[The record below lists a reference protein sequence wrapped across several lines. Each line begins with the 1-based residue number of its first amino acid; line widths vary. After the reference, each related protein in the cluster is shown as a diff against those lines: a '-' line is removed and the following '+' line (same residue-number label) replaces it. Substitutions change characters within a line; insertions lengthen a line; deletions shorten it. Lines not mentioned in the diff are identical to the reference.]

1 MDFNPNY
8 NVFRF
13 GSFTSQQKEQNPITQ
28 QVNEKIIAAKVTPDV
43 NLTADEDKQTVLDYI
58 ENHANSTNVNDD
70 ELNNLLVLLERANIA
85 ADITSQH
92 GQTSVEF
99 DVDDKHYTIV
109 SNESVSGARAAGN
122 SENTELINIIQKF
135 ASGNLSPKD
144 FKEAMAALGVDI
156 GKSTEIVT
164 GSGTSYHYV
173 FTYNDVTYHVKCNYD
188 EAIKG
193 DDNKNFIA
201 FDREF
206 IVTLKSLLSGTNINV
221 SDLFEVTAW
230 EGENK
235 NNGALIYILK
245 QNISGITEN
254 STPQQVANIL
264 KDNNPADKINE
275 LIEKFTEGNLSP
287 KDFRDAMTALGVDI
301 GKSTEIVTGSGTS
314 YHYKFTYNNVTY
326 HVKCDYDEAIDGEDD
341 KTVQTYDT
349 AFIKAIKNLIEEDD
363 VLKYMN
369 INVDSFFTKVFWTE
383 PDKGNTK
390 YALNSTGKEIFG
402 NSTTAYEFINALKA
416 SDECQVIINI
426 YECVKNDNLDELIQK
441 NGKDGLNLII
451 TKNGNEYDIRV
462 SLNGKDFGTITGVSD
477 NNDLLEANRS
487 FTQEEFDAVKE
498 ELKVFFV
505 EINVDE
511 NTKYYKL
518 DSAKIQQTYSSLEL
532 SEELKTQLTNVNTLA
547 KLEKFLEDV
556 AEYEKTSF
564 RDQFDLG
571 AVDGY
576 NDNKNVQDNIN
587 GFDYRSKLIYILKNG
602 INDKKSLYEQLQ
614 DFLGSDFKH
623 FENALETIIQKY
635 KKTGSSVKEAID
647 ELLEIIRTKVNKNSK
662 NGNTDLVTLNAEEN
676 AFINDINPAEILGG
690 SKYNSGFFEDVG
702 DFSDEIE
709 AEINRLKTTLENKFK
724 ALLGD
729 KFNSSE
735 FNTMFDAA
743 LLKAQMY
750 AATSTVKISVKDVI
764 NYFLKEIFT
773 TYKAKESSTLQ
784 ADIDAINPSSVETY
798 NKQYKGVTAQNIESL
813 VSDIVES
820 LKNKVKTALKLT
832 DDELNSVW
840 ETAIQKVVNYYKNSI
855 NGSIDITGSDVINL
869 FIKYLI
875 PEANSKKSARL
886 DVLKQKAGLNNISDY
901 KKDYKETFNANEVNS
916 AITSIL
922 NNSALKNNLKL
933 YITGSS
939 MGFTENAFNKM
950 YSDAIN
956 EVIKYFTGTGGAVE
970 FSRKEV
976 IDKLLEILNSIIA
989 QKNPTD
995 TLSDIDLNTID
1006 EYKNSV
1012 LLMVRGGSITYL
1024 DTMIKDA
1031 SIQICHMLDKVKD
1044 ELKQYIEIK
1053 LGINITDEQYKAFMT
1068 EFIFDV
1074 LHKNSGLYTYNE
1086 NGNWN
1091 KTLIYNFKDV
1101 TDALIAALPQYVQ
1114 DNNPANKKFTKDELL
1129 KLFTDA
1135 EIENS
1140 KYFELDSD
1148 GNYKFNSNIES
1159 EFKNYIAKYGHIIS
1173 LEDLRNAIN
1182 YNTRHDLT
1190 LTEKANNIKNSLN
1203 STISSTETIKL
1214 TFKVNYDGSV
1224 TFVNE
1229 NGDIFAADTSDK
1241 NDLFN
1246 TKLKNTIFSTYSSEL
1261 KALFGAKY
1269 ESMSNKLFN
1278 LALLMTLQN
1287 ETELY
1292 KDIKIEDI
1300 ALKVAH
1306 KFFELMQKVQS
1317 DDKAYDYVKNYPYF
1331 GLLAGAQTD
1340 TFSSDLY
1347 EYESTDSGDD
1357 YIFINPSIN
1366 ADYTNDL
1373 LDSTEKIIHINIS
1386 GNEHK
1391 KDNMAVN
1398 GAIDRLCDK
1407 YIDKYHDII
1416 DPSRIVELYVKAEQ
1430 NALDKLQKGIDSDDS
1445 AVYENIY
1452 GYGDTGNRDSYD
1464 QGGVSVQA
1472 VLIQIMY
1479 EMDKLINKEIL
1490 G

>member
-1 MDFNPNY
+1 MNFNPNY

-13 GSFTSQQKEQNPITQ
+13 GGFSAQQSGQTPSNQ
-28 QVNEKIIAAKVTPDV
+28 QVDSTATEHNEAVYTHTNVKAEVQA
-43 NLTADEDKQTVLDYI
+43 VLDYI
-58 ENHANSTNVNDD
+58 DNITNSVSVNDS
-70 ELNNLLVLLERANIA
+70 ELNNLLALLEKAG
-85 ADITSQH
+85 ITAET
-92 GQTSVEF
+92 TSRYDKTYVEF

-109 SNESVSGARAAGN
+109 SNKSVRSARAAGN
-122 SENTELINIIQKF
+122 SENTELINKIRMF

-144 FKEAMAALGVDI
+144 FKEEMAALGVDI

-173 FTYNDVTYHVKCNYD
+173 FTYNKVTYHVKCNYD

-201 FDREF
+201 FDRDF
-206 IVTLKSLLSGTNINV
+206 IFTLKSLLSGTNINV

-235 NNGALIYILK
+235 NTGALIYILK

-254 STPQQVANIL
+254 STPQQVAKIL

-326 HVKCDYDEAIDGEDD
+326 HVKCDYDEAINGEDD

-390 YALNSTGKEIFG
+390 YALNNTGKEIFG
-402 NSTTAYEFINALKA
+402 NSTTANEFINALKA
-416 SDECQVIINI
+416 SDECQFIINI

-451 TKNGNEYDIRV
+451 TKDGNEYDIRV

-477 NNDLLEANRS
+477 NHDLLESNRS

-505 EINVDE
+505 EINIDE

-532 SEELKTQLTNVNTLA
+532 SEELKTQLTNVNTLS
-547 KLEKFLEDV
+547 KLEQFLEDV

-602 INDKKSLYEQLQ
+602 INGQKSLYEQLQ

-635 KKTGSSVKEAID
+635 KKTGSSIKEAID

-676 AFINDINPAEILGG
+676 AFINDINPAKILGA

-798 NKQYKGVTAQNIESL
+798 NKQYKGVTAQNVESL

-855 NGSIDITGSDVINL
+855 NGSIDITGSEVINL

-875 PEANSKKSARL
+875 PEANNKKSARL

-922 NNSALKNNLKL
+922 NNSVLKNNLKS

-956 EVIKYFTGTGGAVE
+956 EVIEYFTGTGGAVE

-976 IDKLLEILNSIIA
+976 IDKFLEILNSIIA
-989 QKNPTD
+989 QKDPNNK
-995 TLSDIDLNTID
+995 LQDIDLSNVQGYSDSVTIQIDNEDGALEEVYAELRNFLTLSEITDFIKLKFGNKITDHQIYELLLNAIDSILFGSFVNDDEFICTKKDAIDKLVSELSQYIENYPANVEYLKIGLINKGFTESEID
-1006 EYKNSV
+1006 EY
-1012 LLMVRGGSITYL
+1012 
-1024 DTMIKDA
+1024 
-1031 SIQICHMLDKVKD
+1031 
-1044 ELKQYIEIK
+1044 
-1053 LGINITDEQYKAFMT
+1053 F
-1068 EFIFDV
+1068 
-1074 LHKNSGLYTYNE
+1074 
-1086 NGNWN
+1086 
-1091 KTLIYNFKDV
+1091 IYNASSDTYKIN
-1101 TDALIAALPQYVQ
+1101 TTYI
-1114 DNNPANKKFTKDELL
+1114 
-1129 KLFTDA
+1129 
-1135 EIENS
+1135 NS
-1140 KYFELDSD
+1140 KFSSYINTHGPIL
-1148 GNYKFNSNIES
+1148 S
-1159 EFKNYIAKYGHIIS
+1159 EDDLVSAVIALNRK
-1173 LEDLRNAIN
+1173 
-1182 YNTRHDLT
+1182 DLT

-1203 STISSTETIKL
+1203 STISSTETMKL

-1246 TKLKNTIFSTYSSEL
+1246 TTLKNTIFSTYSSEL
-1261 KALFGAKY
+1261 KALFGAEYKF
-1269 ESMSNKLFN
+1269 MQNKLFN

-1292 KDIKIEDI
+1292 KDIQIEDI

-1317 DDKAYDYVKNYPYF
+1317 DDKAYDYVKNYPYS
-1331 GLLAGAQTD
+1331 GLLAGARTD
-1340 TFSSDLY
+1340 TISSYLY
-1347 EYESTDSGDD
+1347 KYESTDSGDD

-1416 DPSRIVELYVKAEQ
+1416 APSRIVELYVKAEQ

-1479 EMDKLINKEIL
+1479 EMDKLINQEIL